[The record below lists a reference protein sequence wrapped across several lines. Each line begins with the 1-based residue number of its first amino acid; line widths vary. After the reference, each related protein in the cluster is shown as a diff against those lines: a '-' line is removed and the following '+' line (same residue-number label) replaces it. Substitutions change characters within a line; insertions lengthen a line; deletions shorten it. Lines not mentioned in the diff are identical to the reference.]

1 MNNEN
6 FPHAFSDC
14 LGPESKIFI
23 LMALSSPCDQKAT
36 NAKSHFSGEAKNC
49 LFFLVLHA

>member
-1 MNNEN
+1 MNITHVN
-6 FPHAFSDC
+6 
-14 LGPESKIFI
+14 LQQSKGNQNGNNDK
-23 LMALSSPCDQKAT
+23 SSPCDQKAT